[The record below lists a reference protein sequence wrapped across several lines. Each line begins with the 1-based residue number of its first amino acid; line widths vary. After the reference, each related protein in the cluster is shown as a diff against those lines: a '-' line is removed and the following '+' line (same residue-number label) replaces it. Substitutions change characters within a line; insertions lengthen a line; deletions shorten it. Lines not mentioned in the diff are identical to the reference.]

1 MSVLVDVV
9 ERPFQRRGPRRRV
22 LLPQQILMWTTGG
35 HEEIR
40 HDHGLDMAAGPAMLG
55 EHPVLVPLPADE
67 VEATEQSPARTRGQV
82 DDESEVDRPGDLCP
96 GEVRQVCLQCRTR
109 DLDPELC
116 GVMRPFDGLGAM
128 WEEYGR
134 TAHTLRLPTFAVRA
148 RDSATAR
155 EGDVDVI
162 PLSTRRQGDPRFG
175 AVGEITERHLTDLHG
190 VEAGVETFRRKGF
203 ECVWFEDFGDDILGH
218 TDVVGV

>member
-1 MSVLVDVV
+1 MIM
-9 ERPFQRRGPRRRV
+9 E
-22 LLPQQILMWTTGG
+22 
-35 HEEIR
+35 
-40 HDHGLDMAAGPAMLG
+40 
-55 EHPVLVPLPADE
+55 
-67 VEATEQSPARTRGQV
+67 V

-148 RDSATAR
+148 RD
-155 EGDVDVI
+155 
-162 PLSTRRQGDPRFG
+162 
-175 AVGEITERHLTDLHG
+175 
-190 VEAGVETFRRKGF
+190 
-203 ECVWFEDFGDDILGH
+203 
-218 TDVVGV
+218 